1 VARLHGKDAR
11 VYLGGRDISGDI
23 VSVDLSPSAET
34 HDVTTFASSG
44 WRAFDPGLGAWEA
57 SFSGFYQTNAGAT
70 STTIGRQLED
80 ILGVNTTG
88 ASVLSIWLDSADA
101 VGDSGFLA
109 SDAVASKIGEAI
121 AIGDLIKSTATL
133 KGTGRAA
140 LDARLLHPLATD
152 STSAN
157 GTSYDNAASS
167 SNGGRANLHIT
178 AATGTGGVVKVQ
190 HSTNNSTWVDLV
202 TFTTAAAIGCQT
214 GTVTGTVNRYVRSI
228 STINSSSS
236 LTYVAGFA
244 RY

>member
-1 VARLHGKDAR
+1 MARVHGKDAR
-11 VYLGGRDISGDI
+11 VYLGGRDISGDV
-23 VSVDLSPSAET
+23 VSVDLSPSIET

-57 SFSGFYQTNAGAT
+57 SFSGFYQTNAGGT

-80 ILGVNTTG
+80 ILGSNTTG
-88 ASVLSIWLDSADA
+88 ASVLSIWLESGDG
-101 VGDSGFLA
+101 VGDAGFIA

-133 KGTGRAA
+133 KGNGRTG

-167 SNGGRANLHIT
+167 ASGGRANLHIT
-178 AATGTGGVVKVQ
+178 AATGTGGIVKVQ

-214 GTVTGTVNRYVRSI
+214 STVTGTVNRYLRTI
-228 STINSSSS
+228 STINGSSS